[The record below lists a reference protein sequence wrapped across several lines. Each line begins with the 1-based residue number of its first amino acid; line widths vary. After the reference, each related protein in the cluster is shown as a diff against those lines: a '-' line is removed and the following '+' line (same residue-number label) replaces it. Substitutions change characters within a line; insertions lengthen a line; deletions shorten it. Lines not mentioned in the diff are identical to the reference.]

1 MSLWADEG
9 SSALFFSILFRHF
22 FFFKKTKFSHE
33 EGVSEGKICQGC
45 VPCDY
50 LQDSLEDK
58 NCEGKGKRK
67 EKPCQV
73 RSGNLLLH
81 LKSEKGPC
89 VGSWALSLLGKSQRP
104 SDCSTCSDH
113 PAQSQDLTPLDYSEI
128 RRGTQPRRR

>member
-22 FFFKKTKFSHE
+22 FLKTKFSHE
-33 EGVSEGKICQGC
+33 ESASEGKICQGC
-45 VPCDY
+45 VSCDY

-58 NCEGKGKRK
+58 NCKGKGKRK

-81 LKSEKGPC
+81 SKSEKGPC
-89 VGSWALSLLGKSQRP
+89 VGSWALSPLGKSQRP
-104 SDCSTCSDH
+104 SDYLTCSDR
-113 PAQSQDLTPLDYSEI
+113 PARP
-128 RRGTQPRRR
+128 